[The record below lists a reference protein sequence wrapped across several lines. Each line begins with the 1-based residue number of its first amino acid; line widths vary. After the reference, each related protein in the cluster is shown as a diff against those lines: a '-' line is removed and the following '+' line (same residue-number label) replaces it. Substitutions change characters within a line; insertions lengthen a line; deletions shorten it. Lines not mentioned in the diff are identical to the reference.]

1 MTEKSGTAEKNR
13 TLPVEWHEEH
23 PVEIPLQAHPAG
35 DVRALPRPVHLLHP
49 DPVPPI
55 RRSAG

>member
-23 PVEIPLQAHPAG
+23 PVEIPLQTRPVADGRVVPS
-35 DVRALPRPVHLLHP
+35 PVHLLHP
-49 DPVPPI
+49 DPLPPI